1 MKNALRKIKHEEQA
15 LIESREYWEDNF
27 QRSFSIAAAFQVSI
41 SDQAARFL
49 RNIISEIEKGKS
61 TPKEVVKTKAA
72 YFAEMSEAPTDED
85 ASQDDR
91 DHARVNREAAYE
103 VARFLNE
110 IK

>member
-1 MKNALRKIKHEEQA
+1 MKNALRKIKKEEQS

-49 RNIISEIEKGKS
+49 RNVISEIEKGES
-61 TPKEVVKTKAA
+61 TPEEVLKTKAA
-72 YFAEMSEAPTDED
+72 YFAEMSEVQIDED
-85 ASQDDR
+85 DSQEDS

-103 VARFLNE
+103 VARLLNE